1 MDDALDMTINVRLEH
16 ACSVHGATY
25 GSSQNFVHKHLW
37 RIHSVEYIPASQGS
51 LAACFG
57 KSPGTLSMI
66 DAETLA
72 QLEKAHVAGLTSAE
86 ILDVFARH
94 DVQLSEATLRKYV
107 QLGLL
112 PRSVRVG
119 RKGKHQGS
127 QGIYPVSVVRQVL
140 RIKQMM
146 AESYTIEQIQREF
159 LFIRSEVEQL
169 ESMLTRIFKTLDGVL
184 KERKAERVSSVVQRD
199 VGDARSLSKELMA
212 RLEAIETKLTTRS
225 RLESV
230 ASVSAG

>member
-1 MDDALDMTINVRLEH
+1 
-16 ACSVHGATY
+16 
-25 GSSQNFVHKHLW
+25 
-37 RIHSVEYIPASQGS
+37 
-51 LAACFG
+51 
-57 KSPGTLSMI
+57 MI
-66 DAETLA
+66 DAETLT
-72 QLEKAHVAGLTSAE
+72 QLEKAHAAGLSSAE

-127 QGIYPVSVVRQVL
+127 QGIYPVGVVRQIL

-146 AESYTIEQIQREF
+146 GESYTIDQIQREF

-169 ESMLTRIFKTLDGVL
+169 ESMLTRIFKKLDGVL
-184 KERKAERVSSVVQRD
+184 KERKAERVTSAVQRD

-212 RLEAIETKLTTRS
+212 RLEAIETKLTSRS

-230 ASVSAG
+230 PSISAG

>member
-1 MDDALDMTINVRLEH
+1 
-16 ACSVHGATY
+16 
-25 GSSQNFVHKHLW
+25 
-37 RIHSVEYIPASQGS
+37 
-51 LAACFG
+51 
-57 KSPGTLSMI
+57 MI
-66 DAETLA
+66 DAETLN
-72 QLEKAHVAGLTSAE
+72 QLEKAHGAGLSSVE
-86 ILDVFARH
+86 ILDFFARY

-127 QGIYPVSVVRQVL
+127 QGIYPVSVVRQIL

-169 ESMLTRIFKTLDGVL
+169 EAMLARIFKKLDGVL
-184 KERKAERVSSVVQRD
+184 KERKVERVTSAVQRD

-212 RLEAIETKLTTRS
+212 RLTAIESKLTSRS
-225 RLESV
+225 KVEHV
-230 ASVSAG
+230 ASASAG

>member
-1 MDDALDMTINVRLEH
+1 
-16 ACSVHGATY
+16 
-25 GSSQNFVHKHLW
+25 
-37 RIHSVEYIPASQGS
+37 
-51 LAACFG
+51 
-57 KSPGTLSMI
+57 MI
-66 DAETLA
+66 DADSLA
-72 QLEKAHVAGLTSAE
+72 QLEKAHVAGFTSAE

-127 QGIYPVSVVRQVL
+127 QGVYPVGVVRQIL
-140 RIKQMM
+140 RIKRMM
-146 AESYTIEQIQREF
+146 AESYTIDQIQREF

-169 ESMLTRIFKTLDGVL
+169 ESMLGRIFKKLDGVL
-184 KERKAERVSSVVQRD
+184 RERKTEKVTSAVQRD
-199 VGDARSLSKELMA
+199 VVDARSLSKELMA
-212 RLEAIETKLTTRS
+212 RLEAIETNLTSRS

-230 ASVSAG
+230 SSVSVG

>member
-1 MDDALDMTINVRLEH
+1 
-16 ACSVHGATY
+16 
-25 GSSQNFVHKHLW
+25 
-37 RIHSVEYIPASQGS
+37 
-51 LAACFG
+51 
-57 KSPGTLSMI
+57 MI
-66 DAETLA
+66 DAETLT
-72 QLEKAHVAGLTSAE
+72 QLEKAHAAGLSSAE

-127 QGIYPVSVVRQVL
+127 QGIYPVGVVRQIL

-146 AESYTIEQIQREF
+146 AESYTIDQIQREF

-169 ESMLTRIFKTLDGVL
+169 ESMLSRIFRKLDAVL
-184 KERKAERVSSVVQRD
+184 KERKIERATSAVQRD

-212 RLEAIETKLTTRS
+212 RLTAIETKLTSRS
-225 RLESV
+225 KLESV
-230 ASVSAG
+230 PSVSAG

>member
-1 MDDALDMTINVRLEH
+1 
-16 ACSVHGATY
+16 
-25 GSSQNFVHKHLW
+25 
-37 RIHSVEYIPASQGS
+37 
-51 LAACFG
+51 
-57 KSPGTLSMI
+57 MI